1 MLGLVGLQ
9 SFKTTELTF
18 ENIGKL
24 CDVMLRSLL
33 MLDLVGFAA
42 VDQELLWGGPE
53 CFLCL

>member
-24 CDVMLRSLL
+24 CDVMLYSLL

-42 VDQELLWGGPE
+42 VDQELLWGGLE